1 MYETLL
7 FLHVLTAAALFA
19 TTVMYSAYVLGAPVE
34 QRSLAVAKVLWAFGG
49 IGTLVFG
56 IALAID
62 VDGYEIWDGWIILAI
77 ALWALATECGRRAE
91 VGVEAAATDSVAAVS
106 VDSRVA
112 LMHWARVALVVALL
126 VVMVWKPGA

>member
-7 FLHVLTAAALFA
+7 FLHVLTAAALFV
-19 TTVMYSAYVLGAPVE
+19 TTVMFSAYVLGAPVE
-34 QRSLAVAKVLWAFGG
+34 KRSLDVARILWAFGG
-49 IGTLVFG
+49 LGTLVFG

-91 VGVEAAATDSVAAVS
+91 VGVVASATDSVAAVS